1 MVGQNWSTKEGDY
14 VEFGSRNQHGM
25 GGKVGGRRGRKR
37 KQLKGNIDLQG
48 SLFDLRAQS
57 YIKLAARRLRDQC
70 RTPAVV
76 VGSPA
81 PGSAKADGIFLASD
95 RTGSGVTMVNQVG
108 HSEPAWEQ
116 LGEAEAGEMR
126 KGLYQQNNS

>member
-1 MVGQNWSTKEGDY
+1 MVGQDWSTKEGDC
-14 VEFGSRNQHGM
+14 VEFGSRNQHGSVARLRKERREEETTKRQHRSPRVTL
-25 GGKVGGRRGRKR
+25 GG
-37 KQLKGNIDLQG
+37 
-48 SLFDLRAQS
+48 AQS

-76 VGSPA
+76 IGSPT

>member
-1 MVGQNWSTKEGDY
+1 MVWVARLGKERKEEETTK
-14 VEFGSRNQHGM
+14 RQHRSPR
-25 GGKVGGRRGRKR
+25 VT
-37 KQLKGNIDLQG
+37 
-48 SLFDLRAQS
+48 LRIAQS
-57 YIKLAARRLRDQC
+57 YIKLAAREDSRDQC

-76 VGSPA
+76 IGSPA

-116 LGEAEAGEMR
+116 LGKQRQE
-126 KGLYQQNNS
+126 K